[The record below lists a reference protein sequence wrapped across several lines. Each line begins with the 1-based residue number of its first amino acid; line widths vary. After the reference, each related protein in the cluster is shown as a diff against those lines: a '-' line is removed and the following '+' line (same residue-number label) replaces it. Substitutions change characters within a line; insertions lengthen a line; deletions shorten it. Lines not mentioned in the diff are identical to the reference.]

1 MHADKNS
8 KARQKLS
15 FQEQANMIRHQDIVM
30 HFPATALTNLC
41 QAEEKAFSI
50 LIIEEKFVSPHLHV
64 LLHDT

>member
-41 QAEEKAFSI
+41 QAEEKKSFQH
-50 LIIEEKFVSPHLHV
+50 PHHRGKIRFPPF
-64 LLHDT
+64 TRAIT